1 MEFVDRKK
9 ELLRLRRSLESDKK
23 RFIVIY
29 GRRRVGKSA
38 LVKRVF
44 LKLMTH
50 YEYPHKRAEYRFYTD
65 IQPVHV
71 G

>member
-9 ELLRLRRSLESDKK
+9 EYKRLKTALESEKK

-38 LVKRVF
+38 LVKRV
-44 LKLMTH
+44 LNEKC
-50 YEYPHKRAEYRFYTD
+50 D
-65 IQPVHV
+65 V
-71 G
+71 